1 MAKNN
6 SHAVF
11 KNSLAQR
18 FPSSCFLFTPD
29 PFMKLTSKTYIL
41 CSHVTVIFSIV

>member
-29 PFMKLTSKTYIL
+29 PFMKLTSKTYY
-41 CSHVTVIFSIV
+41 VAM

>member
-11 KNSLAQR
+11 KNSLALR
-18 FPSSCFLFTPD
+18 LPSSCFVLTPD
-29 PFMKLTSKTYIL
+29 PCVKLTSKTYY
-41 CSHVTVIFSIV
+41 VAM